1 VALYWLHTD
10 CAGLG
15 NCENS
20 DFEPDGD
27 VDFYD
32 FSTFGLQWTQCNNP
46 QDSNCTP
53 NW

>member
-15 NCENS
+15 DCEHS
-20 DFEPDGD
+20 DFGPDGD
-27 VDFYD
+27 VDFGD
-32 FSTFGLQWTQCNNP
+32 FSTFGLQWMSCNDPNDP
-46 QDSNCTP
+46 DCTP